1 MKKLCSGWLI
11 TGIILMCGGCKSSFF
26 DYNSTPGG
34 SGKAESVTV
43 EAYPAAV
50 APLKKSKIDPVEEAN
65 IPKHTPA
72 NKGKLPLFAGINK
85 MRFSR
90 PVVPGDVLKMTVQ
103 FKRMIGGICIAS
115 CEAIVDGEK
124 AASGEILC
132 ALQEA

>member
-50 APLKKSKIDPVEEAN
+50 APLKKSKIDPVEEVN

-72 NKGKLPLFAGINK
+72 NKGKLIGYDYENAGIGSSLNETERQYYDEFRSDSERKKNK
-85 MRFSR
+85 SF
-90 PVVPGDVLKMTVQ
+90 LTL
-103 FKRMIGGICIAS
+103 F
-115 CEAIVDGEK
+115 
-124 AASGEILC
+124 
-132 ALQEA
+132 

>member
-50 APLKKSKIDPVEEAN
+50 APLKKSKIDPVEEVN
-65 IPKHTPA
+65 IGYDYE
-72 NKGKLPLFAGINK
+72 NAGIGSSLNETERQYYDEFRSDSERKKNK
-85 MRFSR
+85 SF
-90 PVVPGDVLKMTVQ
+90 LTL
-103 FKRMIGGICIAS
+103 F
-115 CEAIVDGEK
+115 
-124 AASGEILC
+124 
-132 ALQEA
+132 